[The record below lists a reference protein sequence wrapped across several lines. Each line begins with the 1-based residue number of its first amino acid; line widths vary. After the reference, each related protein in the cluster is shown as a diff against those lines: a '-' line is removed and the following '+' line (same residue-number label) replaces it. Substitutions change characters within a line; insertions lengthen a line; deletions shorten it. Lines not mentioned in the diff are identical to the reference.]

1 MIYLYTKP
9 EVKKKKNTRTMTIN
23 ETINE
28 ACIEEGIFLVQDFF
42 FFAAAGQD

>member
-1 MIYLYTKP
+1 
-9 EVKKKKNTRTMTIN
+9 MTIN

-42 FFAAAGQD
+42 FFAAAGQDWLHHPQLQGFPKQ